1 MKVNVLSHLERE
13 GRKQQQQQQQNETKK
28 KADSARGAESGGSK
42 DRFRVT
48 VSIHHC

>member
-1 MKVNVLSHLERE
+1 MKVNVLSHLERK
-13 GRKQQQQQQQNETKK
+13 GKQQQQQQQNETKK

-48 VSIHHC
+48 ASILHC